1 MTLKSSSH
9 LCYCVSTTPCR
20 LQLAPVSLYKR
31 SHYAAS
37 ILLHDTKT
45 RRQKPSSD
53 APPGCR
59 VRDGGSKPND
69 DPLAR
74 YLCTPPSPTPARG
87 HTKQPHTRAEA
98 QPYTAMTY
106 NMPMASAPTRHSVG
120 LRQWMQPSTSYVG
133 NSERA
138 HPGLSRRA
146 AAHGAGPDSMNIG
159 IPPDAL
165 LSTFPWFT
173 VAVLGDRLSHRDAN
187 SIG

>member
-1 MTLKSSSH
+1 MSQRHPADCSLLLSLFTHVRTTLPAIF
-9 LCYCVSTTPCR
+9 CTTPR
-20 LQLAPVSLYKR
+20 QDVKSQAPMHHQVAKSGME
-31 SHYAAS
+31 AA
-37 ILLHDTKT
+37 
-45 RRQKPSSD
+45 Q
-53 APPGCR
+53 
-59 VRDGGSKPND
+59 PND

-106 NMPMASAPTRHSVG
+106 NMPMACAPTRHSVG

-187 SIG
+187 SIGC